1 MDKRNIIL
9 DIVSKKGKSNI
20 VAMTCYSAQ
29 FSPICDKYADI
40 LLVGDSLG
48 MIIYG
53 YNNTIKVTLRMMIDH
68 GKAVVNNT
76 KNSLVAIDLPFGS
89 YESSKEKAFTTA
101 TKLISKTGANAVKI
115 EGGIEFYETIKFLVE
130 RGIPV
135 IGHIGLLPQ
144 RVHSTG
150 KFSVKGKSIIEEN
163 KIISDAKS
171 VQKAGAFACVV
182 EAVRENLGRKITKT
196 LSIPTIG
203 IGAGRYC
210 DGQILVTDD
219 LLGLYNKFTPKFVK
233 KYANLTKNIDE
244 AVKKYSEDVISG
256 NFPDKNTI
264 YK

>member
-1 MDKRNIIL
+1 MDRRNIIL
-9 DIVSKKGKSNI
+9 DITSKKGKSNI

-29 FSPICDKYADI
+29 FSSIFDKYADI

-53 YNNTIKVTLRMMIDH
+53 FENTIKVSLRMMIDH
-68 GKAVVNNT
+68 GKAVVKTT
-76 KNSLVAIDLPFGS
+76 KKSLVAIDLPFGT
-89 YESSKEKAFTTA
+89 YESSKEKAFATA
-101 TKLISKTGANAVKI
+101 AKLISKTEANAVKI
-115 EGGIEFYETIKFLVE
+115 EGGIELAETIKFLVD

-144 RVHSTG
+144 RIQSTG
-150 KFSVKGKSIIEEN
+150 KFSVKGKSQNEEK
-163 KIISDAKS
+163 KIINDAKS
-171 VQKAGAFACVV
+171 IQKAGAFACVV
-182 EAVRENLGRKITKT
+182 EAVTENLGRKITKN

-233 KYANLTKNIDE
+233 KYANLTKNVDD
-244 AVKKYSEDVISG
+244 AVKKYSKDVISG
-256 NFPDKNTI
+256 NFPDKDNI